1 MALPTTTASSIS
13 LSQIQTEFGG
23 SNPIALS
30 EYKRGGTYVPSGTAT
45 GTYGTAIPTT
55 NSNLSMKN
63 YYGTQSVFTST
74 MTVGFL
80 SFLVGNYGYFQQYY
94 FTNGNSTV
102 SQGSMTDYTIDTM
115 TGTPTIRKL
124 MYTTSGA
131 GQLYVSGDQRT
142 ASPNITSLDWE
153 NTTQS
158 TSGTW
163 TTGTKTLI
171 TSWPNTTAFT
181 QYAISGDLAFSTNTS
196 DNVIW
201 TFNVS

>member
-23 SNPIALS
+23 SNPISLS
-30 EYKRGGTYVPSGTAT
+30 EYVRGGSYVPSGTAT

-63 YYGTQSVFTST
+63 YYGTQSVFITT
-74 MTVGFL
+74 MTVGRVVSLATF
-80 SFLVGNYGYFQQYY
+80 YGYWVDPY
-94 FTNGNSTV
+94 NVIAGSAGSISDNTV
-102 SQGSMTDYTIDTM
+102 DTM
-115 TGTPTIRKL
+115 SGTPTIYRL
-124 MYTTSGA
+124 NYSTA
-131 GQLYVSGDQRT
+131 GNTVLILSGDQT
-142 ASPNITSLDWE
+142 SASPQVTSLDWE

-158 TSGTW
+158 TSGTI
-163 TTGTKTLI
+163 TL
-171 TSWPNTTAFT
+171 TVGGYNSGNMSTF
-181 QYAISGDLAFSTNTS
+181 YSGSGDLVFSTTLN